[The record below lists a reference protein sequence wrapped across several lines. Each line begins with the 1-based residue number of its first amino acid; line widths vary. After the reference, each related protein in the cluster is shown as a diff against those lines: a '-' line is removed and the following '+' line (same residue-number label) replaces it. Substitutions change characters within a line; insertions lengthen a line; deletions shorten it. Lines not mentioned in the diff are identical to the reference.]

1 MKKRKYESKKKR
13 KYLRRLCSFW
23 GDFYKY
29 LQGGNKQEKV
39 EIH

>member
-1 MKKRKYESKKKR
+1 MKKRKYESKKR
-13 KYLRRLCSFW
+13 KYLLRLCSFW